1 MVTLISLL
9 KEKKPNPLVSHMY
22 RITMVSFKQIQEEK
36 NTNWSSSSSSMLMDD
51 LLLLADIPS
60 YTLNAIY
67 VTGKSFLTL
76 AKAAGWLLAVTGS
89 SLYSQLLRSPDSVFL
104 IVYTL
109 SLGKKKKNK
118 KKPYLQS
125 YFPHS

>member
-1 MVTLISLL
+1 
-9 KEKKPNPLVSHMY
+9 
-22 RITMVSFKQIQEEK
+22 
-36 NTNWSSSSSSMLMDD
+36 MDD

-109 SLGKKKKNK
+109 SLGKKKKQK
-118 KKPYLQS
+118 KNPIYNPIFLIPETS
-125 YFPHS
+125 